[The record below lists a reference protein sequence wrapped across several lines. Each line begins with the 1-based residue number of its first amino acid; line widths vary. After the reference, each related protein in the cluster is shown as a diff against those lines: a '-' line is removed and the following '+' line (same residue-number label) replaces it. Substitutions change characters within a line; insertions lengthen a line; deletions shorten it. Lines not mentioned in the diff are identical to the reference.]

1 MPQPSRRDVLS
12 ALAAWLPLSI
22 LQKASAAS
30 FLSTETPSPPLFRP
44 IPSTLSGITWTHA
57 SGRSPAYYLP
67 ETTGAGC
74 AFLDFDNDGWMDI
87 FLVNSGPCDF
97 FSPATPLRNALYR
110 NNRDGTFTDV
120 TVKAG
125 IGDTGYGMGVAVGD
139 YNRDSYP
146 DLFIT
151 SYNRCVLYRNNGDGT
166 FTDVTLKS
174 GIITPGWAS
183 SALWFDYDNDGRLD
197 LFVCRFVE
205 FDKAANKFCGNG
217 GTGERHYCI
226 PRIYPP
232 AHSWLFHN
240 NGDGTFTDVSAATG
254 ISSSLGKA
262 WGAVATDINN
272 DGWMDLFVANDTV
285 PNFLWVNRQGKFKD
299 EGVEAGVAYS
309 ADGRARSGMGVD
321 AADLDQ
327 DGWQDLS
334 VTNVDQEMYS
344 VYHNNKDGTFD
355 DLAPANGLG
364 EATRAMSGWGL
375 RFFDYDNDGDVDL
388 FIANG
393 HPDDQ
398 IEVHSGS
405 VTYREPL
412 LLFHNDGGRLKNVSA
427 SAGPVFHQPL
437 AARGLALGDFDNDG
451 AVDVLIS
458 TNNGPPLL
466 LQNQAAKGNHWLGI
480 KLVGKLANMD
490 AVGARITW
498 KAGTLKRTRLKLG
511 GGSFLSSHDP
521 RMVLGIGAHTR
532 VDQLEIHWPS
542 PSTLVERFTDLPVD
556 RYICI
561 VEGNGIVS

>member
-1 MPQPSRRDVLS
+1 MRQPSRREVLS
-12 ALAAWLPLSI
+12 SLAAWLPLSI
-22 LQKASAAS
+22 LRKASASAL
-30 FLSTETPSPPLFRP
+30 LSPEAASPPLFRQ
-44 IPSTLSGITWTHA
+44 IPSSLSGITWTHS

-97 FSPATPLRNALYR
+97 FSPATPLRNGLYR

-120 TVKAG
+120 TAKAG
-125 IGDTGYGMGVAVGD
+125 IGDAGYGMGVAVGD

-146 DLFIT
+146 DLFVT
-151 SYNRCVLYRNNGDGT
+151 SYNHCVLYRNNGDGT

-174 GIITPGWAS
+174 GIVTPGWAS

-364 EATRAMSGWGL
+364 EATRSMSGWGL

-388 FIANG
+388 FISNG

-427 SAGPVFHQPL
+427 SAGPVFQQPL

-466 LQNQAAKGNHWLGI
+466 LRNQATKGNHWLGI
-480 KLVGKLANMD
+480 KLVGKLANID
-490 AVGARITW
+490 AVGARVTW